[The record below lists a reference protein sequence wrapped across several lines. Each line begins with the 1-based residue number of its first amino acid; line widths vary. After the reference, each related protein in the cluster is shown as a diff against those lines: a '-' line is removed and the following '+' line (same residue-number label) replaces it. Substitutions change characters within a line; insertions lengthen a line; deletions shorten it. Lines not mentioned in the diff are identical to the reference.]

1 MSDVSAVFQ
10 PKSIAVFGASA
21 NPGKLGNVLLKNLI
35 NYEFNGEIFPV
46 NSSGETV
53 FDLKGYK
60 SISDI
65 PSKVDLA
72 LISIPNQFVYPVIK
86 ECGECGVKAAIILS
100 SGFGEMGGEGDKAQR
115 MIREIR
121 EKTGMRVVGPNCM
134 GVYNI
139 AHRMNATYFWE
150 LPRKEGPLSFVSQS
164 GAYGGIFFTE
174 VKKRKLAISKFVSIG
189 NMVDLDHVDIL
200 EFLKED
206 KETKVIALFVEELR
220 NGKKFIETIANM
232 NKPIIAL
239 KAGKTEV
246 GRRAAMSHTGSM
258 AGSYEVFEAMCKQYG
273 IILADSSDDFFDTIK
288 AFLSN
293 DGILPKGNNTTIMTI
308 SGGPSVITSDTCQTI
323 GLNMPELHES
333 TKKELAPLLPPFA
346 ALSNPVDMTPQ
357 ITPANYEAVVDIVM
371 KQDYIDS
378 CIAINCG
385 LDSNEFGNAFAKA
398 RQKYQKPVHAYSIS
412 NQKIEGIFEQNDIP
426 NFSSPERTAV
436 AMKKLAQYSL
446 YLQSRKTA
454 VTGAKPKPS
463 QTLNDYLNGKLKIT
477 RQMMARKLMSE
488 YGIPCAKEVFVNAEQ
503 DVIAAAREVGYPLVL
518 KVAGDGIAHKT
529 EKGGVIAGIKNEESL
544 KDGVAKLKKVFS
556 PNVDL
561 LLQKMIPNAVEIIL
575 GAHEDKVFGHVI
587 LAGIGG
593 ITTEVYKDVALGI
606 CPVTKAQALDMIN
619 SFKGIKLLEGFRGLP
634 VVDKEKVAE
643 LIVKVSDLLEA
654 NPQIK
659 ELDINPVMIN
669 ADGAFAVDTL
679 LCINGEKTA

>member
-1 MSDVSAVFQ
+1 MSDVSALFQ

-35 NYEFNGEIFPV
+35 SYDFKGEIFPV
-46 NSSGETV
+46 NSQGETV

-60 SISDI
+60 TISDI

-86 ECGECGVKAAIILS
+86 ECGECGVRSAIILS

-139 AHRMNATYFWE
+139 AHHMNATYFWE

-164 GAYGGIFFTE
+164 GAYGGIFFQE

-189 NMVDLDHVDIL
+189 NMVDIDHVDIL

-220 NGKKFIETIANM
+220 DGKKFIDTISNM

-273 IILADSSDDFFDTIK
+273 IILAESSDDFFDTIK

-323 GLNMPELHES
+323 GLNMPELHET
-333 TKKELAPLLPPFA
+333 TKKEIAPLLPPFA

-357 ITPANYEAVVDIVM
+357 INPANYEAVVDIVM

-398 RQKYQKPVHAYSIS
+398 KQKYQKPVHAYSIS
-412 NQKIEGIFEQNDIP
+412 NQKIEGIFEENNIP
-426 NFSSPERTAV
+426 NFSSPERTAT

-446 YLQSRKTA
+446 YLQNRSA
-454 VTGAKPKPS
+454 VGKKKAKSS
-463 QTLNDYLNGKLKIT
+463 QTLNDYLSGKLKIS
-477 RQMMARKLMSE
+477 RQMVARTLLRE
-488 YGIPCAKEVFVNAEQ
+488 YGIPCVKEVFVSAEQ
-503 DVIAAAREVGYPLVL
+503 DVLAGAREVGYPLVL
-518 KVAGDGIAHKT
+518 KAAGDGIAHKT

-544 KDGVAKLKKVFS
+544 KESVAKLRNIFGAG
-556 PNVDL
+556 VDL
-561 LLQKMIPNAVEIIL
+561 LMQKMIPNAVEIIL

-606 CPVTKAQALDMIN
+606 CPVSKAQALDMIN

-679 LCINGEKTA
+679 LVL